1 MLLLSSPL
9 LSFLLV
15 SKVGVV
21 RVGVLLLAGD
31 REAGRRRQ
39 AGGGGRPR
47 RGTEGEAARRRTR
60 ERGLAAAA
68 RELPAVGGNAAEG
81 GAAAA
86 ATSAAACR
94 RQRSQSPGCIIFSDT
109 WWVIK
114 FIQICDIPGT
124 VIEIFV
130 LCLALSHN

>member
-47 RGTEGEAARRRTR
+47 RGTEGAADEG
-60 ERGLAAAA
+60 ER
-68 RELPAVGGNAAEG
+68 PGGRAT
-81 GAAAA
+81 GAAG
-86 ATSAAACR
+86 CR
-94 RQRSQSPGCIIFSDT
+94 RQRGGRRGGSGGSGGNVGGGVS
-109 WWVIK
+109 
-114 FIQICDIPGT
+114 
-124 VIEIFV
+124 
-130 LCLALSHN
+130 A